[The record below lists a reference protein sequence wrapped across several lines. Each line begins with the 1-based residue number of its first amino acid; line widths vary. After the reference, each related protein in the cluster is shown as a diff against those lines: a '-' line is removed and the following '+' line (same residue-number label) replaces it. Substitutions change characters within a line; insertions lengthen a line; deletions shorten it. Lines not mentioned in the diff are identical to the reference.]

1 MGTPGLKAMRAKLK
15 QRFLRVLVWS
25 LYITGLLR
33 AMQRFAGFH
42 VLCRRR
48 DSRLPHVRK
57 FSGSKYLIL
66 CYHRVGIEGVPLFSR
81 LEPGVFEAQMRYL
94 RAHYR
99 IVSLRRLCDELREGN
114 GSGPAL
120 AITFDDGY
128 QDLYKYAFPVLQ
140 KYQIPATIYLIGE
153 CVETSDAPWYDRIFV
168 AVDAARGPSLDVEL
182 ETPRHFPLSSPA
194 ARASAAWEIVC
205 YLRSIPDVVRRRW
218 CSDFEARVKLSPER
232 LQGRMLNWEQ
242 VREMDKGGVLFGA
255 HTMSH
260 PAVSRLENAELES
273 ELVDSKRLLESR
285 LDKPVHDFAYPF
297 GKPQDCGALAEGVL
311 AGCGYQ
317 SAVTTIEGFNT
328 ATSHPYRL
336 RRVQIGDDDSLPMF
350 AFNIARVFLESSV
363 ESDSALKGIS
373 EIPAAVTPDMGAD
386 EA

>member
-1 MGTPGLKAMRAKLK
+1 MTLK
-15 QRFLRVLVWS
+15 QKLLRVLVWG
-25 LYITGLLR
+25 LHVTGLLR
-33 AMQRFAGFH
+33 TIQRFASFH
-42 VLCRRR
+42 VICRRR
-48 DSRLPHVRK
+48 NSGLPYIRK
-57 FSGSKYLIL
+57 FPGSKYLIL

-81 LEPGVFEAQMRYL
+81 LEPGVFDAQMRYL

-99 IVSLRRLCDELREGN
+99 IVSLRQLCDELREGN

-128 QDLYKYAFPVLQ
+128 RDLYKYAFPVLQ

-168 AVDAARGPSLDVEL
+168 AVDAAGGSSLDVEL
-182 ETPRHFPLSSPA
+182 ETPRHFSLSSPA

-205 YLRSIPDVVRRRW
+205 YLRSIPDCARRRW
-218 CSDFEARVKLSPER
+218 CSDFETRVKLSPER

-242 VREMDKGGVLFGA
+242 VREMDKGGILFGA

-260 PAVSRLENAELES
+260 PVVSMLGAAELDS

-285 LDKPVHDFAYPF
+285 LNKPVLDFAYPF

-311 AGCGYQ
+311 TGCGYH
-317 SAVTTIEGFNT
+317 SAVTTIDGFNT
-328 ATSHPYRL
+328 ATSNPYRL
-336 RRVQIGDDDSLPMF
+336 RRVQIGDDGSLPMF
-350 AFNIARVFLESSV
+350 AFKIARTLLQPSA
-363 ESDSALKGIS
+363 ESDSMGVESLKYWRS
-373 EIPAAVTPDMGAD
+373 ATPDMSAD

>member
-1 MGTPGLKAMRAKLK
+1 MRTKLK
-15 QRFLRVLVWS
+15 QRFLRVLVRG

-33 AMQRFAGFH
+33 AIQRFAGFH
-42 VLCRRR
+42 ILCPRRN
-48 DSRLPHVRK
+48 SRLPHVRK

-81 LEPGVFEAQMRYL
+81 LEPSVFEAQMRYL
-94 RAHYR
+94 REHYR
-99 IVSLRRLCDELREGN
+99 IISLRRLCDELREGN
-114 GSGPAL
+114 GPGPAL

-128 QDLYKYAFPVLQ
+128 RDLYKYAFPVLQ

-168 AVDAARGPSLDVEL
+168 AVDAARGSSLDVEL
-182 ETPRHFPLSSPA
+182 ETPRHFSLSSSA

-205 YLRSIPDVVRRRW
+205 YLRSIPDVVRRQW

-260 PAVSRLENAELES
+260 PVVSRLEAAELES
-273 ELVDSKRLLESR
+273 ELADSKRLLESR
-285 LDKPVHDFAYPF
+285 LDKPIHDFAYPF
-297 GKPQDCGALAEGVL
+297 GKLQDCDIFAERFL
-311 AGCGYQ
+311 EGCGYH
-317 SAVTTIEGFNT
+317 SAVTTIAGFNT
-328 ATSHPYRL
+328 PASSPYRL
-336 RRVQIGDDDSLPMF
+336 RRVQIGDDGSLPMF
-350 AFNIARVFLESSV
+350 AFNIARMFLQPSV
-363 ESDSALKGIS
+363 ESDSAKLES
-373 EIPAAVTPDMGAD
+373 QRYRRSLTPDMGAN